1 MQTLSR
7 KHFELLATPLASIF
21 GSGFLVIVPVLAQ
34 SAGPYMAVA
43 MAAVCLLAYLVGSV
57 IRHNI
62 RVAEPLL
69 ADGQDSTLNVLE
81 RSADISIVVAY
92 VISITLYLHILASFV
107 LSGIGQDI
115 PLYNNLLTS
124 AIIIVI
130 AGVGVWR
137 GLGVLGFMEKWALYV
152 TFVLIALVLA
162 GFALFDFQ
170 AWQQDALQIPA
181 ARFNDLWQTCSIIAG
196 TLIVVQGFET
206 PRYLGEQYPADLR
219 IQASRQSQL
228 ISASIYILF
237 VLLAMPL
244 VPSLNGVFDDHSLI
258 TLAGL
263 SAFGFLPAAVIFAA
277 VLSQFSA
284 AVADTLAASGNLSEI
299 SAKRIS
305 APVSYLLIAGFALLL
320 TWSADTFEI
329 LALASRA
336 FAAYYALQ
344 CLVAWRAT
352 DSVRIKTG
360 SLILAAIMLYIVIFA
375 VPVG

>member
-1 MQTLSR
+1 MQLLSR
-7 KHFELLATPLASIF
+7 HYFELLATPLASIF

-34 SAGPYMAVA
+34 SAGPYMPIA
-43 MAAVCLLAYLVGSV
+43 MTAVCLLAYLVGSI

-62 RVAEPLL
+62 RIAEPLL
-69 ADGQDSTLNVLE
+69 AEGSDQLLKAIE
-81 RSADISIVVAY
+81 RFADISIVIAY
-92 VISITLYLHILASFV
+92 IISITLYLHILSSFV
-107 LSGIGQDI
+107 LSGIGQDT

-124 AIIIVI
+124 AVIILI

-152 TFVLIALVLA
+152 TFLLIALVLA
-162 GFALFDFQ
+162 GFSLFDFQ
-170 AWQQDALQIPA
+170 AWQQDNLQLPTA
-181 ARFNDLWQTCSIIAG
+181 NFGDLWHTCSIIAG

-206 PRYLGEQYPADLR
+206 PRYLGQQYAADLR
-219 IQASRQSQL
+219 IQASRHSQI
-228 ISASIYILF
+228 ISSAIYILF

-263 SAFGFLPAAVIFAA
+263 SVFGFLPAAVIFAA

-284 AVADTLAASGNLSEI
+284 AVADTLAASGNLDEI

-305 APVSYLLIAGFALLL
+305 APVSYLLIASFALLL
-320 TWSADTFEI
+320 TWSANTFEI

-336 FAAYYALQ
+336 FAAYYGLQ

-352 DSVRIKTG
+352 ESRQMKAA

>member
-1 MQTLSR
+1 MQLFSR
-7 KHFELLATPLASIF
+7 LPFELLATPLASIF

-34 SAGPYMAVA
+34 SAGPYMPVA
-43 MAAVCLLAYLVGSV
+43 MAAVCLLAYLVGSI

-69 ADGQDSTLNVLE
+69 AEGSDQVLKVIE
-81 RSADISIVVAY
+81 RSADISIVIAY

-107 LSGIGQDI
+107 LAGIGQDT

-124 AIIIVI
+124 AVIILI
-130 AGVGVWR
+130 AGVGIWR

-152 TFVLIALVLA
+152 TFLLIALVLA
-162 GFALFDFQ
+162 GFGLFDFQ
-170 AWQQDALQIPA
+170 AWQQNNLQLPTVD
-181 ARFNDLWQTCSIIAG
+181 FSNLWYTCSIIAG

-206 PRYLGEQYPADLR
+206 PRYLGQQYAADLR
-219 IQASRQSQL
+219 IQASRQSQI
-228 ISASIYILF
+228 ISSIIYILF
-237 VLLAMPL
+237 VSLAMPL
-244 VPSLNGVFDDHSLI
+244 VPLLNGVFDDHSLI

-263 SAFGFLPAAVIFAA
+263 SVFGFLPAAVIFAA

-284 AVADTLAASGNLSEI
+284 AVADTLAASGNLDEI

-336 FAAYYALQ
+336 FAAYYGLQ
-344 CLVAWRAT
+344 CLVAWRA
-352 DSVRIKTG
+352 SESAQVKAA

>member
-1 MQTLSR
+1 
-7 KHFELLATPLASIF
+7 
-21 GSGFLVIVPVLAQ
+21 
-34 SAGPYMAVA
+34 
-43 MAAVCLLAYLVGSV
+43 
-57 IRHNI
+57 
-62 RVAEPLL
+62 
-69 ADGQDSTLNVLE
+69 
-81 RSADISIVVAY
+81 
-92 VISITLYLHILASFV
+92 
-107 LSGIGQDI
+107 
-115 PLYNNLLTS
+115 
-124 AIIIVI
+124 
-130 AGVGVWR
+130 
-137 GLGVLGFMEKWALYV
+137 MEKWALYV
-152 TFVLIALVLA
+152 TFILIALVLA
-162 GFALFDFQ
+162 GFGLFDFQ
-170 AWQQDALQIPA
+170 AWQQNALQMPA
-181 ARFNDLWQTCSIIAG
+181 AQFNDLWQTCSIIAG

-206 PRYLGEQYPADLR
+206 PRYLGEQYTADLR

-305 APVSYLLIAGFALLL
+305 TPVSYLLIAGFALLL

-352 DSVRIKTG
+352 DSARVKSS
-360 SLILAAIMLYIVIFA
+360 SLILTAIMLYIVIFA